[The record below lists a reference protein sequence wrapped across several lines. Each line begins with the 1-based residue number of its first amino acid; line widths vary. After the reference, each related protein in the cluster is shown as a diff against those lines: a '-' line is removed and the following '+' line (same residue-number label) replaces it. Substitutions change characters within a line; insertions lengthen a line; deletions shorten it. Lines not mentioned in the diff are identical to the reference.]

1 MDSLRKKLVKLILSL
16 FVLYQIL
23 NPLSYFGLVGIVKA
37 DYLWSITTSQTI
49 SGDNTADYIWLTG
62 ENQIVEN
69 QNGQLLLTNTIDWQ
83 ISVLLEGSGDWL
95 KVRNNW
101 QIIVTGGNILVTWN
115 TNYVEIQTG
124 VIVTNNFEVSN
135 LNLLWN
141 AHVNAVN
148 IKVNN
153 LDATWEDNSLD
164 IDYVLWNSGQIVL
177 PNGNLMYN
185 FNQFSYTDQS
195 GNVLSNWVSLQSWD
209 KIIINFSGA
218 INLQWTGFI
227 VESDEKSV
235 YVMTGS
241 KDGFES
247 SYTWFIITWD
257 IAEINISDLSAGKN
271 YRIWV
276 TEKLAYQQNG
286 SFVVIE
292 IRYPSLDF
300 SVVEAESGNE
310 PQNTNIITTWWLITW
325 NVTVEYVLLTGQN
338 QILEIATGASLE
350 ATGSVPGYVVSEG
363 IYMPMTWSVVID
375 GFNNK
380 LIVDENAKINIPYNS
395 ILVISGLDNEIIF
408 NSWYYSNPWI
418 GFFGSWISFKVFRV
432 IPTHEFIVQ
441 SYSNVSLQYE
451 NIQKDSWW
459 NVYVWKNAKVTL
471 NIKNSTISYL
481 KSITVWTGS
490 QFYFNYIGVNWT
502 WDTVNVWVKIFAWPD
517 AKVVI
522 NGVDYTTWLIECNK
536 IYNEYECNYNWPY
549 VLLVKNWNIIAGL
562 NELEITNAGTY
573 NFVPQEG
580 KFNIVKSYYT
590 GSDVVVNMD
599 VSNLSKSMVSI
610 FDLSG
615 ENKANINTDFLSIP
629 YGYGVSVVNKYNN
642 LFVFKNS
649 WYSHIN
655 YLFNFDTWILEWDYW
670 HICNGSFNG
679 KYLDI
684 LGDWMWYKDCWYTI
698 NRQINVDEIY
708 FDSEGELNQYQIS
721 SLKNNTK
728 IVFSTGW
735 IHWLNLIDGLYKVVY
750 SWWNI
755 YIYKWTNIWTWS
767 KTYNIGS
774 SWITINMD
782 FTWLTL
788 IDSGNTNII
797 YYCNNQFTFNSWD
810 CVPPTPLFYG
820 SWSFQ
825 LIEYTWNNH
834 KLILTDIRPEILKVG
849 EIKCLSDECHL
860 TWFNL
865 KKIDWNDGNIVET
878 WILLTWNW
886 NLTSGEVLPIYIQFG
901 NYNQTLPEGIIYKVD
916 TLTGD
921 SNFISHEVW
930 PFVWWPSDE
939 LGVNVGQIN
948 IPVYSNTWLK
958 LSPVNINTL
967 VEIERHYEMFGN
979 VYEFTTIWNIIKG
992 INWTGQ
998 VVYHFNKDYWFNFG
1012 GNKVEKLNK
1021 FTGDID
1027 TISYLVDWDTV
1038 EVNSQVPVKCFGLG
1052 LSMSNNLGNL
1062 LCDLLE
1068 IYKIWK
1074 IFLSYTQYSWSKL
1087 YFEVWSGKLING
1099 ENYINGNQIIGA
1111 VNVQSLKTGYN
1122 VANIEELDTNSY
1134 SKVDISFKVDTDA
1147 DDKNSFFNNLP
1158 ESGKFGIK
1166 VETGDLNV
1174 TYIVD
1179 NLTGDYNI
1187 FKGNI
1192 VVYAP
1197 VVNGI
1202 CPVGFSLTNWE
1213 LQPDKQY
1220 CEKQISDI
1228 EDSDVIEVYYET
1240 KKYINLKFK
1249 VSDGSKDFTG
1259 YNYEIEG
1266 WLGNTKIYS
1275 GFSEN
1280 FLVNLWT
1287 IQAWYVLH
1295 DIKVNADWLTGY
1307 RVVGFKFISYTWG
1320 DITPPIE
1327 SIFDEGLT
1335 WIYIHTTD
1343 VDDCTQ
1349 LTTSWTLIVYITG
1362 ASIDGKV
1369 ILTGGSLSD
1378 YINDVEYIWLNTV
1391 LGYKQ
1396 VEVVDWI
1403 FTGLYARLP
1412 HSKSSLYLVIT
1423 GDNIVKWDTWLDK
1436 LLYAEHKL
1444 WAYYY
1449 TGNKIVFAS
1458 WYTQNLLNTWKVV
1471 VTLKYPWHSLFVVDI
1486 PSDIVWT
1493 WYDIELPNNWEYFD
1507 CVGNTLYLGDCTEF
1521 ILKDVSSPSE
1531 EQWTVRIII
1540 TNPNV
1545 VGNYV
1550 CWGDWQTQE
1559 TSNAL
1564 ICYKN
1569 INFVQGDNVIHL
1581 PLKLVEKTN
1590 AVTLKAF
1597 YINENNPVVFT
1608 GILSGVN
1615 NGKVYIS
1622 EGTWIVSFEW
1632 VETGDYVLKYVFDW
1646 ANSEVGQAIV
1656 DNWQAI
1662 NWKPID
1668 FEIQRQPGSDV
1679 IVYKNISYTWNYTS
1693 TLIIPKFY
1701 YFNINITWNQV
1712 SDMPV
1717 KLYIP
1722 ENIKIITWNV
1732 NITTGRN
1739 TVDLN
1744 YNGRFNFVVSPDI
1757 TKAIGKIVIQKQ
1769 WLDCSIYDWWFINQ
1783 DWYCERDFDLVN
1795 TYQLHVNVA
1804 FNQNTLTFSWTWDS
1818 KCGKWL
1824 SIQVY
1829 PEGHK
1834 YDWWTYKY
1842 LRKEITG
1849 DVNFQV
1855 STSLVADDYE
1865 YTIWL
1870 DRCGSLT
1877 GHISLTWDK
1886 IVNISVDP
1894 GKWIKVVWKENYLT
1908 GEENNNIFVDLLP
1921 VDNNNERQDV
1931 KWADENGYIVKIN
1944 DKSYNVVVRDRFNRG
1959 EKQILGIYSGDT
1971 RLDNI
1976 MTWQVDFASVN
1987 PGTIL
1992 TIVFKEGYTIEWI
2005 SNIKNWRISLYK
2017 SWTNDYVAGA
2027 RINYGKFVLVWIP
2040 EGEYILEAYPRRWD
2054 YKNFET
2060 WLVVNS
2066 DISNFVINFKQANV
2080 TVDMSFDK
2088 DYVMPWKYV
2097 KLKINP
2103 NANPTGSL
2111 SVDNFDQLVDSAN
2124 YYIWSWDSLVSSW
2137 NITSATKTFND
2148 IANKTITVKFK
2159 LKENISANN
2168 EWFKV
2173 TFNSVE
2179 LQLPIQR
2186 LELEVPPTAKPNEDV
2201 AIRIKAPKWD
2211 IVNVLVNGQIYTGVT
2226 VQNWVKDVNV
2236 KFVSEW
2242 TWIVQ
2247 IRDITNNV
2255 TSPVKLVVVKSDVP
2269 VLKSYIVKVNG
2280 FTRVEDNLDDDVLRV
2295 KYFNVWAHPD
2305 LKIADKIEV
2314 NTTFDGSPDSVSYI
2328 LADIESTNWVFEPET
2343 IEGYGIKDL
2352 VVKFTKDGKEYYQTI
2367 AKVVILIDPS
2377 GKVINKVTKKPV
2389 PNVKATLYQLVG
2401 KNWQPVISTG
2411 GVDLTKLANYLKN
2424 GYTPEEL
2431 VNDLTVCQPGGEAY
2445 PCSWQVWDG
2454 TSSDQVNPQYTDENG
2469 KYGWD
2474 VSEWYYYVA
2483 FEDIDDETNWE
2494 FESFNSYVVHIP
2506 PAVTDLDQYIVTNDV
2521 PEFVKNIKV
2530 SDIASNIS
2538 ITSSL
2543 TESRLLV
2550 DSSGQIMIYFPAWLA
2565 LSGISN
2571 VTISQPQKENLS
2583 SISVNGKNVEVKIA
2597 IEIPTS
2603 TGVVF
2608 STGVKLCAKETVSDL
2623 SDYKVYYSTGISW
2636 IYDESATN
2644 TLATEGDYICFI
2656 TNHFTKFVLGKEKS
2670 SSSSNWSSWSSGGTS
2685 SGGSSGSSSSWWWGW
2700 GGWYYYGGWW
2710 WGGYWFV
2717 SRVEKKVN
2725 RNSTTKRFIKVTI
2738 SNYKAK
2744 LSSIKF
2750 KTPKFKKIVPVLNKL
2765 VEEKVIDVA
2774 RLINVKVANRLASE
2788 YYEFVKK
2795 LAEYEQHKITKKE
2808 LKSILAKFL
2817 KDYKSFKNQFNQIVR
2832 VEKIDIQGIKV
2843 SLWKI
2848 RFKNKKIEKLI
2859 DRLDGVIV
2867 KYLSKKHLAKEK
2879 LKRFVELY
2887 NKFKLAIKYMKEK
2900 DKTKGKRVAKEY
2912 LKEMLKLLK

>member
-1 MDSLRKKLVKLILSL
+1 MGGLRKKLIKLVLSL

-23 NPLSYFGLVGIVKA
+23 NPLSYFGLVDIVKA

-83 ISVLLEGSGDWL
+83 RSILLEGSGDWL
-95 KVRNNW
+95 KVRNDW
-101 QIIVTGGNILVTWN
+101 QIIATGGNILVTWN

-153 LDATWEDNSLD
+153 LYVTWEDNSLD

-235 YVMTGS
+235 DVMTES
-241 KDGFES
+241 EDGFES

-257 IAEINISDLSAGKN
+257 IAEINISDLPTGKN
-271 YRIWV
+271 YRIWI

-300 SVVEAESGNE
+300 SVVEAESENE
-310 PQNTNIITTWWLITW
+310 PQNTNIISTWWLITW

-338 QILEIATGASLE
+338 KILEIATGASLE

-562 NELEITNAGTY
+562 NELEITNAWSY
-573 NFVPQEG
+573 NFIPQEG

-642 LFVFKNS
+642 LFVFRNS

-708 FDSEGELNQYQIS
+708 FDNEGELNQYQIS

-797 YYCNNQFTFNSWD
+797 YYCDNQFTFNSWD
-810 CVPPTPLFYG
+810 CVPPTPIFYG

-865 KKIDWNDGNIVET
+865 LKINWDGEDQN
-878 WILLTWNW
+878 ILLTWNW
-886 NLTSGEVLPIYIQFG
+886 NLTSGEVLSIYVEFG

-921 SNFISHEVW
+921 SKFISHEVW

-948 IPVYSNTWLK
+948 IPVYSNTGLK
-958 LSPVNINTL
+958 LSPVNISTL
-967 VEIERHYEMFGN
+967 IEIERHYELFDN
-979 VYEFTTIWNIIKG
+979 VYDFITSWNVIKSVF
-992 INWTGQ
+992 WTGQ
-998 VVYHFNKDYWFNFG
+998 IVYHFNKDYWFNFG
-1012 GNKVEKLNK
+1012 SDSVEKLNE

-1027 TISYLVDWDTV
+1027 TVSYLVDWDTV
-1038 EVNSQVPVKCFGLG
+1038 EVNSQVPVKCFENGSSD
-1052 LSMSNNLGNL
+1052 LSNAFLLCNL
-1062 LCDLLE
+1062 LNSDF
-1068 IYKIWK
+1068 KTWK
-1074 IFLSYTQYSWSKL
+1074 IFLPYNQYSWSKL
-1087 YFEVWSGKLING
+1087 YFEIWSGKFING
-1099 ENYINGNQIIGA
+1099 ENYINGDQIIGA

-1122 VANIEELDTNSY
+1122 VANINKLDTNSY

-1213 LQPDKQY
+1213 VQPDKQY

-1228 EDSDVIEVYYET
+1228 EDSDVIEVYYQT

-1259 YNYEIEG
+1259 YYYKIVTYEGGEV
-1266 WLGNTKIYS
+1266 YS
-1275 GFSEN
+1275 GITN
-1280 FLVNLWT
+1280 DVLVDLG
-1287 IQAWYVLH
+1287 QLVAWKHLDYIEVY
-1295 DIKVNADWLTGY
+1295 ADWLSGY
-1307 RVVGFKFISYTWG
+1307 RLAGDKYVTYTGKELDYIWNWW
-1320 DITPPIE
+1320 DKYLT
-1327 SIFDEGLT
+1327 GLRIDFSLENSLNYSGT
-1335 WIYIHTTD
+1335 F
-1343 VDDCTQ
+1343 
-1349 LTTSWTLIVYITG
+1349 IVYVTG
-1362 ASIDGKV
+1362 AYINGKI
-1369 ILTGGSLSD
+1369 ILTGGNLSD
-1378 YINDVEYIWLNTV
+1378 YIDDIKYVWIKSFAW
-1391 LGYKQ
+1391 YKQ
-1396 VEVVDWI
+1396 VDVVNGV
-1403 FTGLYARLP
+1403 FTGLYVKYKYWRP
-1412 HSKSSLYLVIT
+1412 IYIGVT
-1423 GDNIVKWDTWLDK
+1423 WNNIVKWDNENDK
-1436 LLYAEHKL
+1436 FTYAKLKL
-1444 WAYYY
+1444 WVFEY
-1449 TGNKIVFAS
+1449 TWDSLVYLNQNYEVNKLYQNKEIVI
-1458 WYTQNLLNTWKVV
+1458 
-1471 VTLKYPWHSLFVVDI
+1471 TLKYPNHSVFTVDI
-1486 PSDIVWT
+1486 PLNTGYSIEVENSNGTGDFI
-1493 WYDIELPNNWEYFD
+1493 WYNNYF
-1507 CVGNTLYLGDCTEF
+1507 V
-1521 ILKDVSSPSE
+1521 LKDVSSPSE

-1545 VGNYV
+1545 VGNYI

-1615 NGKVYIS
+1615 NSKVYIS

-1632 VETGDYVLKYVFDW
+1632 VETGDYVLKYEFGRMSAHNVTHALFEGKQML
-1646 ANSEVGQAIV
+1646 NYVPEGYLLTGQRGDKAV
-1656 DNWQAI
+1656 LM
-1662 NWKPID
+1662 
-1668 FEIQRQPGSDV
+1668 
-1679 IVYKNISYTWNYTS
+1679 KNISFTWQYTDEV
-1693 TLIIPKFY
+1693 IIPKLY
-1701 YFNINITWNQV
+1701 WLNINITWNQV
-1712 SDMPV
+1712 SWATV

-1722 ENIKIITWNV
+1722 ENVDVVSWNV
-1732 NITTGRN
+1732 SKWWNII
-1739 TVDLN
+1739 DLD
-1744 YNGRFNFVVSPDI
+1744 YEGKLSFIIPSSNF

-1795 TYQLHVNVA
+1795 SYHLYVNVA
-1804 FNQNTLTFSWTWDS
+1804 FNQNTLTFTWTWDS

-1824 SIQVY
+1824 SIQIY

-1877 GHISLTWDK
+1877 GQISLTWDK
-1886 IVNISVDP
+1886 TVNISVDP

-1908 GEENNNIFVDLLP
+1908 GEENNNIFVDLVP
-1921 VDNNNERQDV
+1921 VDDNNERQDV

-1971 RLDNI
+1971 RLDNTT
-1976 MTWQVDFASVN
+1976 TWQVDFSPVN

-1992 TIVFKEGYTIEWI
+1992 TIVFKEGYTIEWV

-2054 YKNFET
+2054 YENFET

-2088 DYVMPWKYV
+2088 DFVMPWKYV

-2148 IANKTITVKFK
+2148 VANKTITVKFK

-2211 IVNVLVNGQIYTGVT
+2211 VVNVLVNGQIYTGVT

-2255 TSPVKLVVVKSDVP
+2255 ASPVKLVVVKSDVP

-2280 FTRVEDNLDDDVLRV
+2280 FTRVEDDLDDGVLKV

-2314 NTTFDGSPDSVSYI
+2314 NTTFDGSPDSVGYI

-2389 PNVKATLYQLVG
+2389 PNVKATLYQLVD

-2431 VNDLTVCQPGGEAY
+2431 VNDLTVCQPGGDAY

-2454 TSSDQVNPQYTDENG
+2454 TFSDQVNPQYTDENG

-2474 VSEWYYYVA
+2474 VPEWYYYVA

-2530 SDIASNIS
+2530 SDIVSNIS

-2543 TESRLLV
+2543 TENRLLV
-2550 DSSGQIMIYFPAWLA
+2550 DGSGQIMIYFPAWLA

-2656 TNHFTKFVLGKEKS
+2656 TNHFTKFVIGKEKS

-2700 GGWYYYGGWW
+2700 WGWGGWYYYGGWW
-2710 WGGYWFV
+2710 GGWWWGGYWSV

-2744 LSSIKF
+2744 LNSIKF

-2774 RLINVKVANRLASE
+2774 RLIDVKVANRLASG

-2817 KDYKSFKNQFNQIVR
+2817 KDYKSFKNQFNQVVR
-2832 VEKIDIQGIKV
+2832 VEKIDLQGIKV
-2843 SLWKI
+2843 SLWKV
-2848 RFKNKKIEKLI
+2848 RFKNKKIEKLV
-2859 DRLDGVIV
+2859 DRLDGIIV

-2887 NKFKLAIKYMKEK
+2887 NKFKLAVKYMKEK
-2900 DKTKGKRVAKEY
+2900 NKTKGKRVAKEY